1 MYKVWMELKIKMLNT
16 KNSIIPN
23 LYYIKIK
30 HDANKYLELKI
41 PRTWLIFQAMVE
53 NRPTYLKNERG
64 RLSTIDLLV
73 LTSLD
78 LLLLIQQT

>member
-1 MYKVWMELKIKMLNT
+1 MNGVENKMLNT

-41 PRTWLIFQAMVE
+41 PRTWLIFQAMIE
-53 NRPTYLKNERG
+53 
-64 RLSTIDLLV
+64 IDPLILRMKGEGSV
-73 LTSLD
+73 PLTSLY
-78 LLLLIQQT
+78 